1 MAKDIAVYIG
11 ETGETAS
18 LNEKGKVVVY
28 QKRQGQWKVSKEQ
41 VFNLEQGLGL
51 KELRQ
56 KMDELVNFLGDCN
69 IFAGLSVVGV
79 AYFALEKVGYSIWE
93 VEGKPVEFLDY
104 ILEQEEE
111 AQLQE
116 ENQKENNVVPLP
128 IDTGNGCYKI
138 SLKDIQ
144 QSNSGVTS
152 KQVLIPFIRKGKY
165 YSLEVL
171 CTHVPPWL
179 ESELA
184 SGSLTGEIEKLGN
197 SEVKVTIFQKCCH
210 EC

>member
-1 MAKDIAVYIG
+1 MAHDIAVYINEIG
-11 ETGETAS
+11 ETTS
-18 LNEKGKVVVY
+18 LNEKGKVVIY
-28 QKRQGQWKVSKEQ
+28 QKRQTQWKLLKEKH
-41 VFNLEQGLGL
+41 FNLEPNLGL

-56 KMDELVNFLGDCN
+56 KMDEVIIFLEDCK
-69 IFAGLSVVGV
+69 IFTGLSVVGV
-79 AYFALEKVGYSIWE
+79 PYFALEKAGCSIWE
-93 VEGKPVEFLDY
+93 FAGKPREFLDY

-111 AQLQE
+111 ARLQE
-116 ENQKENNVVPLP
+116 ENLKENNLVPLP

-152 KQVLIPFIRKGKY
+152 KQVLIPFIRKGKF
-165 YSLEVL
+165 YSLEVV
-171 CTHVPPWL
+171 CSHVPPWL

-184 SGSLTGEIEKLGN
+184 SGNLTGEIEKLGN
-197 SEVKVTIFQKCCH
+197 NEVRVMISKKCCH